1 MAAVA
6 AVADGLMA
14 GNTCLLKLFFLVYT
28 GMNEKVKDLVY
39 FRIYSKNKTKQ
50 KVPVPVKMGVNN
62 TPWSPA
68 SLLLNATINP
78 RKSTRH
84 SYLRTLQS
92 K

>member
-14 GNTCLLKLFFLVYT
+14 GNTCLLKLFVCLFVYT

-39 FRIYSKNKTKQ
+39 FRIYSKNKTKK
-50 KVPVPVKMGVNN
+50 KVLVPVKMGVNN

-68 SLLLNATINP
+68 SL
-78 RKSTRH
+78 SF
-84 SYLRTLQS
+84 
-92 K
+92 

>member
-14 GNTCLLKLFFLVYT
+14 GNTCLLKLFFFLVYT

-50 KVPVPVKMGVNN
+50 KVLVPVKMGVNN
-62 TPWSPA
+62 TPWSPV
-68 SLLLNATINP
+68 SL
-78 RKSTRH
+78 SF
-84 SYLRTLQS
+84 
-92 K
+92 